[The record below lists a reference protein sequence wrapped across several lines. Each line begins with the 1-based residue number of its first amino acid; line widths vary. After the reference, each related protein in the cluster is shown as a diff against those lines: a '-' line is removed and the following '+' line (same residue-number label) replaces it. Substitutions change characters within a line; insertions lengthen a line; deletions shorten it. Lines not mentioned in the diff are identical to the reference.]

1 MLSIH
6 KYFEVQLDPSLPYD
20 RHVEQASSTVGMR
33 LNVLYWSR
41 RCLSEH
47 NRKQVVQ
54 LFLLPIIDYRDVILS
69 TATTVVYHLGMQY
82 NKLCRS
88 ILSSCDYSTDHH
100 DLYNLKFSH
109 CWRPVWRNF
118 CCIIFWCNCMQGSGP
133 AYLLYCFNLSFK
145 LLSGISPIRDWCINK
160 HLFSQSSI

>member
-69 TATTVVYHLGMQY
+69 TVTTVVYHLGMQY

-109 CWRPVWRNF
+109 CEDL
-118 CCIIFWCNCMQGSGP
+118 CG
-133 AYLLYCFNLSFK
+133 
-145 LLSGISPIRDWCINK
+145 GISVVSYFDAIVCKAVDQLIFFIVLICLLNCF
-160 HLFSQSSI
+160 L